1 MRKWEVTL
9 RRDST
14 TWADFKL
21 WLGEQEAIAK
31 EALMS
36 ADNFER
42 ARGKVDGIRAVIHA
56 ATLTERE
63 EKSNARRQS

>member
-1 MRKWEVTL
+1 MRKWESQL
-9 RRDST
+9 RREATS
-14 TWADFKL
+14 WADFKQ

-56 ATLTERE
+56 ATSNERE
-63 EKSNARRQS
+63 EKQNARRQG